1 MRNRGGMLLGGALIL
16 FGSLA
21 LLSEVL
27 DVRLG
32 FLFWPLALIAA
43 GIFILVRPKTG
54 VSGAPVTMRLFGD
67 DRRSGPWQA
76 GHEELWS
83 FIGDVYLD
91 LTQAKIEPGEIHY
104 RVLSFIGDV
113 ELVVPE
119 GMGVSVSS
127 VGFVTEASLFGTTMG
142 GFLSP
147 VDWSSDGYAEAESRI
162 RLEMISFIGE
172 LDLRRA

>member
-1 MRNRGGMLLGGALIL
+1 MSNRGGMFLGGALIL

-21 LLSEVL
+21 LLSEVF

-43 GIFILVRPKTG
+43 GVIILVRPKIG
-54 VSGAPVTMRLFGD
+54 VSGAPLTLRLFGD

-76 GHEELWS
+76 GNEELLS

-91 LTQAKIEPGEIHY
+91 LTEAKMEPGEIHY
-104 RVLSFIGDV
+104 RVLSFVGDID
-113 ELVVPE
+113 LVVPE
-119 GMGVSVSS
+119 GLGVSVSS
-127 VGFVTEASLFGTTMG
+127 VGFVTEASLFGTKMG

-147 VDWSSDGYAEAESRI
+147 VDWSSDGYAAAECRI
-162 RLEMISFIGE
+162 RLEMISFVGD
-172 LDLRRA
+172 LDVRRG